1 MKRSISLFLGILLIL
16 LSTWRTCAETTEL
29 TVNGTGIVYVTADV
43 AQVSLGVRE
52 MKADVRE
59 AQEIVNGKIN
69 AICGALK
76 AMGVPAKDIQTESIY
91 ISGEYDYS
99 SEDIRLIGYTASNTI
114 NIRTTEIDKI
124 GAYIDVAF
132 ENGANSL
139 ENIGFSVS
147 DNKDY
152 MEQALSMAVENALS
166 KAEVIAK
173 AAGKTVSSIDSIEE
187 SERPFGSDS
196 VLTSNSRAVKE
207 EAAADTLV
215 SAASLSVSASVTI
228 RMTLEDMD
236 QNEE

>member
-1 MKRSISLFLGILLIL
+1 MG
-16 LSTWRTCAETTEL
+16 TCL
-29 TVNGTGIVYVTADV
+29 
-43 AQVSLGVRE
+43 
-52 MKADVRE
+52 
-59 AQEIVNGKIN
+59 QE
-69 AICGALK
+69 
-76 AMGVPAKDIQTESIY
+76 
-91 ISGEYDYS
+91 
-99 SEDIRLIGYTASNTI
+99 LIGYTASNTI

>member
-16 LSTWRTCAETTEL
+16 LSTWGTCAETTEL

-59 AQEIVNGKIN
+59 AQEIVNEKIN

-152 MEQALSMAVENALS
+152 MEQALTMAVENALS

-173 AAGKTVSSIDSIEE
+173 AAGKRVSSIDSIEE

>member
-16 LSTWRTCAETTEL
+16 LSTWGTCAETTEL

-59 AQEIVNGKIN
+59 AQEIVNEKIN

-152 MEQALSMAVENALS
+152 MEQALTMAVENALS

-173 AAGKTVSSIDSIEE
+173 AAGKRVSSIDSIEE

-228 RMTLEDMD
+228 RMTLEDMI